1 MNDKELSWENGEKRL
16 LTNAEVVKAI
26 KKLEPEFQALRQLI
40 MIRKKNKITQ
50 QGLADKTGM
59 RQSHIARLE
68 TGEITPT
75 LKILKLYASGLD
87 FVLTL
92 NILPV
97 YKYQAT
103 FNQHK

>member
-16 LTNAEVVKAI
+16 LKNAEVVKEI

-50 QGLADKTGM
+50 HGLADKTGM

-75 LKILKLYASGLD
+75 LKILKLYARGLD

-103 FNQHK
+103 FHQHK

>member
-1 MNDKELSWENGEKRL
+1 MNDKELSWEDGEKRL
-16 LTNAEVVKAI
+16 LKNTEVVKAI
-26 KKLEPEFQALRQLI
+26 EKLEPEFLALKQLI
-40 MIRKKNKITQ
+40 LIRKKNKITQ

-68 TGEITPT
+68 TGEIAPT
-75 LKILKLYASGLD
+75 LKTLKLYASGLD
-87 FVLTL
+87 RILTL

-103 FNQHK
+103 LHHHK

>member
-1 MNDKELSWENGEKRL
+1 MKDKELSWEDGEKRL
-16 LTNAEVVKAI
+16 LKNIEVVKAI
-26 KKLEPEFQALRQLI
+26 EKLEPEFQALRQLI

-50 QGLADKTGM
+50 QRLADKTGI

-87 FVLTL
+87 RVLTL
-92 NILPV
+92 NILPA
-97 YKYQAT
+97 YKYHT
-103 FNQHK
+103 ISSQHK